1 VIDMGPSPALQ
12 LIGKMKDTFE
22 GRQVGIV
29 VADGSDGDAVQ
40 AIRTAAEEAGATVK
54 VIAPKVGGAKLADG
68 TLLEADGQLAG
79 TPSVFFDAVAV
90 VLSAEG
96 AALLSGESAA
106 LDFVGDAFGHLKAIA
121 ADGGGEALLTTAGV
135 EPDAGVF
142 PATDP
147 RASSQ
152 RQGRGS
158 GSANPRCAFSRDEI

>member
-1 VIDMGPSPALQ
+1 MDPSPALQ
-12 LIGKMKDTFE
+12 LIGKMKDTLE

-29 VADGSDGDAVQ
+29 VADGSDVSAVQ
-40 AIRTAAEEAGATVK
+40 AIRSAAQEAGATVK
-54 VIAPKVGGAKLADG
+54 VVAPKIGGAKLADG

-90 VLSAEG
+90 ILSAEG

-135 EPDAGVF
+135 EPDAGV
-142 PATDP
+142 P
-147 RASSQ
+147 
-152 RQGRGS
+152 
-158 GSANPRCAFSRDEI
+158 SRDGPRGLHRRGQDATVGS